1 MLNISL
7 KFLHAS
13 IPQAKKNHPAGWS
26 GVVMKPDELL
36 FELRAPDGHV
46 WRLYLDGR
54 SEGFPA
60 GTVVSNF
67 ASVACARMVG
77 EVVQQPG
84 RLAAE

>member
-1 MLNISL
+1 
-7 KFLHAS
+7 
-13 IPQAKKNHPAGWS
+13 
-26 GVVMKPDELL
+26 MKPDELL
-36 FELRAPDGHV
+36 FELRASDGHV

-77 EVVQQPG
+77 EVVKQPAS
-84 RLAAE
+84 LTAE

>member
-13 IPQAKKNHPAGWS
+13 IPQAKKNHPARWS

-36 FELRAPDGHV
+36 FELHAPDGHT
-46 WRLYLDGR
+46 WRLYLDG
-54 SEGFPA
+54 STEGFPA

-77 EVVQQPG
+77 EVVKQPAS
-84 RLAAE
+84 LTAE